1 MNRMEHS
8 TIAFNDRESHTME
21 AITSSETHLANSL
34 DVERLVAERTQSL
47 QSELAL
53 AQQRY
58 QQSPCGHM
66 SLDASLRLTDINQT
80 LLSGLGYSRDEL
92 VDAVDI
98 GALLDPD
105 LAGML
110 LPRLGGLGMPG
121 ESRSMELDLVRKDG
135 GRMPVLLTA
144 NAFTDENGVLLRSD
158 VSVID
163 ISERKQNEQRVNAND
178 GLLQTITDRIPVELA
193 YYDKDLICRFANRAH
208 AARYDRRP
216 EDMVAEQLSN
226 LVSPEAL
233 PEILPHVAEALSG
246 QTQTFEAE
254 RQGADGRRYF
264 YEIHYIP
271 DVQKNVVEGLF
282 IEIHDVSEHRRTEE
296 VVLEANRD
304 LEERVREHSAELFQ
318 SEQRYRLMV
327 DAIQDHCI
335 YFVDEHGAVTE
346 WTESAQRLHGHTRQ
360 QMLGRPY
367 LNLLA
372 TGNAGED
379 EVDPSQV
386 LRLAKAHGQWETRGW
401 RLRDDGSRFWAQTV
415 LTALRNEAGE
425 LQGLSA
431 ITRDMTAAKSLEDVM
446 NDLNKELEKRVAER
460 TQQLVAANKDLDVF
474 SHMVSHD
481 LRAPLRHISSFVS
494 LLQEQLGE
502 STDRLTLQYLNS
514 TAKSSRRMSHMIE
527 GLLEYARLG
536 RVSVESVPVPLAPLL
551 DGVIAHL
558 KMENPDRAIEWVIEE
573 DLPVVRGDAMLLAQ
587 AWGNLLNNS
596 VKYTRTRDVARIEV
610 GWKVN
615 PVGGRTFF
623 VHDNGVGFDL
633 EKAHNLFVMF
643 QRQHHSMDFEGTGTG
658 LALSQR
664 IIERHGGRIWAE
676 TAVGEGCTFYFTLPF
691 EGAEPELEFPSSSMA
706 ELTY

>member
-1 MNRMEHS
+1 MEP
-8 TIAFNDRESHTME
+8 T
-21 AITSSETHLANSL
+21 TSPQASL
-34 DVERLVAERTQSL
+34 DTRLELERLVAERTQAL
-47 QSELAL
+47 QTALAL
-53 AQQRY
+53 ANERLDRA
-58 QQSPCGHM
+58 PCGHLSM
-66 SLDASLRLTDINQT
+66 NGELRLFAINQT
-80 LLSGLGYSRDEL
+80 LLDWLGYQRTEVVDEMDL
-92 VDAVDI
+92 GALIAPEQRGDVLLQLQALCQPDGQGAMEVDLLHKDGSSLPGLLTVRSVCDGQGDFLQIEASVVDI
-98 GALLDPD
+98 
-105 LAGML
+105 
-110 LPRLGGLGMPG
+110 
-121 ESRSMELDLVRKDG
+121 
-135 GRMPVLLTA
+135 
-144 NAFTDENGVLLRSD
+144 SD
-158 VSVID
+158 
-163 ISERKQNEQRVNAND
+163 RKQGEQRMVAHN
-178 GLLQTITDRIPVELA
+178 GFLQTITDRIPVELA

-208 AARYDRRP
+208 AARYGKTS
-216 EDMVAEQLSN
+216 EEMVGGGLSD
-226 LVSPEAL
+226 LVSAESL

-246 QTQTFEAE
+246 QRQTFEVE
-254 RQGADGRRYF
+254 RQGPNGRQCF

-271 DVQKNVVEGLF
+271 DVQQGHVEGLF
-282 IEIHDVSEHRRTEE
+282 MELHDVSDHRRTEE

-327 DAIQDHCI
+327 DAVQDHCI
-335 YFVDEHGAVTE
+335 YFVDEDGAVTE

-360 QMLGRPY
+360 QMLGHPY
-367 LNLLA
+367 VSLLA

-379 EVDPSQV
+379 EVEPSQV

-401 RLRDDGSRFWAQTV
+401 RLRDDGSRFWAHTV

-446 NDLNKELEKRVAER
+446 NDLNRELEKRVAER

-502 STDRLTLQYLNS
+502 SSDRLTLQYLNS

-536 RVSVESVPVPLAPLL
+536 RVALESVPVPLAPLL
-551 DGVIAHL
+551 DGVISHL
-558 KMENPDRAIEWVIEE
+558 KMENPDRVIEWVIEE

-691 EGAEPELEFPSSSMA
+691 EGAEPELEFPGSSLA
-706 ELTY
+706 DLAY

>member
-1 MNRMEHS
+1 MDTHS
-8 TIAFNDRESHTME
+8 FPES
-21 AITSSETHLANSL
+21 SSEASPTR
-34 DVERLVAERTQSL
+34 DD
-47 QSELAL
+47 
-53 AQQRY
+53 QRH
-58 QQSPCGHM
+58 G
-66 SLDASLRLTDINQT
+66 I
-80 LLSGLGYSRDEL
+80 
-92 VDAVDI
+92 
-98 GALLDPD
+98 
-105 LAGML
+105 
-110 LPRLGGLGMPG
+110 
-121 ESRSMELDLVRKDG
+121 
-135 GRMPVLLTA
+135 
-144 NAFTDENGVLLRSD
+144 
-158 VSVID
+158 
-163 ISERKQNEQRVNAND
+163 
-178 GLLQTITDRIPVELA
+178 LQTITDRIPVELA
-193 YYDKDLICRFANRAH
+193 YYDKDLYCRFANRAH
-208 AARYDRRP
+208 AARYSKQPD
-216 EDMVAEQLSN
+216 EMVGENLSN
-226 LVSPEAL
+226 LVDADTL
-233 PEILPHVAEALSG
+233 PEILPHVAEALNG
-246 QTQTFEAE
+246 QKSTFESTGL
-254 RQGADGRRYF
+254 GADGRLTYF
-264 YEIHYIP
+264 EVHYVP
-271 DVQKNVVEGLF
+271 DQRKGFVEGIF
-282 IEIHDVSEHRRTEE
+282 IELHDVTERRRTEE
-296 VVLEANRD
+296 FVLEANRD
-304 LEERVREHSAELFQ
+304 LEERVRERSAELFQ

-335 YFVDEHGAVTE
+335 YFVDENGAVTE

-360 QMLGRPY
+360 QMLGLPY

-372 TGNAGED
+372 IDNAGED
-379 EVDPSQV
+379 EVDPGQV

-401 RLRDDGSRFWAQTV
+401 RLREDGSRFWAHTV

-460 TQQLVAANKDLDVF
+460 TQPLVAANTDLDVF

-481 LRAPLRHISSFVS
+481 LRAPLRHIASFVS
-494 LLQEQLGE
+494 LLQEQLGD

-514 TAKSSRRMSHMIE
+514 TAKASRRMSHMIE

-536 RVSVESVPVPLAPLL
+536 RVTVESIPVPLAPLL
-551 DGVIAHL
+551 EGVVAHL

-596 VKYTRTRDVARIEV
+596 VKYTRTRDVARIQV

-676 TAVGEGCTFYFTLPF
+676 TSPGEGCTFYFTLPF
-691 EGAEPELEFPSSSMA
+691 EGAEPELQFPASSMA

>member
-1 MNRMEHS
+1 MTMDTSALSES
-8 TIAFNDRESHTME
+8 T
-21 AITSSETHLANSL
+21 L
-34 DVERLVAERTQSL
+34 DAQHEVERLVAMRTQAL
-47 QSELAL
+47 QAELDQAR
-53 AQQRY
+53 QRIDHA
-58 QQSPCGHM
+58 PCGHLM
-66 SLDASLRLTDINQT
+66 LDEALDLKDINQT
-80 LLSGLGYSRDEL
+80 LLSWLGYRREEL
-92 VDAVDI
+92 LGQGIHLSALMDADWYPVMQARLQTT
-98 GALLDPD
+98 GAVG
-105 LAGML
+105 AQ
-110 LPRLGGLGMPG
+110 
-121 ESRSMELDLVRKDG
+121 ESFELELMRKDG
-135 GRMPVLLTA
+135 GRVQVAVNCASAQDAAGRTV
-144 NAFTDENGVLLRSD
+144 GIQ
-158 VSVID
+158 VSVLD
-163 ISERKQNEQRVNAND
+163 LGQRRTTDQNPTTHD
-178 GLLQTITDRIPVELA
+178 GFLQTITDRIPVELA
-193 YYDKDLICRFANRAH
+193 YFDKDLNCQFANRAH
-208 AARYDRRP
+208 ADRYGRQP
-216 EDMVAEQLSN
+216 EAMVGENLST
-226 LVSPEAL
+226 LVSTDRL
-233 PEILPHVAEALSG
+233 PDILTHVAEALNG
-246 QTQTFEAE
+246 QKQTFETE
-254 RQGADGRRYF
+254 HPDLDGRQSYF
-264 YEIHYIP
+264 EVHYIP
-271 DVQKNVVEGLF
+271 DQRNGVVEGIF
-282 IEIHDVSEHRRTEE
+282 IELHDISERRRTEE
-296 VVLEANRD
+296 FVLEANRD
-304 LEERVREHSAELFQ
+304 LEERVAERSAELYQ

-360 QMLGRPY
+360 QMLGRSY

-372 TGNAGED
+372 IGNAGED
-379 EVDPSQV
+379 EVEPAQV

-401 RLRDDGSRFWAQTV
+401 RLRDDGSRFWAHTV

-481 LRAPLRHISSFVS
+481 LRAPLRHISSFVT

-514 TAKSSRRMSHMIE
+514 TAKASRRMSHMIE

-536 RVSVESVPVPLAPLL
+536 RVTLELQPVPLAPLL

-558 KMENPDRAIEWVIEE
+558 KMENPDRMIDWVVED

-596 VKYTRTRDVARIEV
+596 VKYTSTRESGHIEV

-623 VHDNGVGFDL
+623 VRDNGVGFDL

-643 QRQHHSMDFEGTGTG
+643 QRQHHSMDFDGTGTG
-658 LALSQR
+658 LALAQR
-664 IIERHGGRIWAE
+664 IVERHGGRIWAE
-676 TAVGEGCTFYFTLPF
+676 TAPDEGCTFYFTLPF
-691 EGAEPELEFPSSSMA
+691 EGSEPELEFPASSMA
-706 ELTY
+706 ELN

>member
-1 MNRMEHS
+1 METTTCPQAS
-8 TIAFNDRESHTME
+8 LPN
-21 AITSSETHLANSL
+21 SSEL
-34 DVERLVAERTQSL
+34 ERLVAERTQAL
-47 QSELAL
+47 QAELTQAH
-53 AQQRY
+53 QRFDR
-58 QQSPCGHM
+58 SPCGQL
-66 SLDASLRLTDINQT
+66 STDAELRLTDVNQT
-80 LLSGLGYSRDEL
+80 LQGWLGYERDEL
-92 VDAVDI
+92 V
-98 GALLDPD
+98 GALDMGALIDPD
-105 LAGML
+105 WHSVL
-110 LPRLGGLGMPG
+110 LPRLKSMGLAQVS
-121 ESRSMELDLVRKDG
+121 ESMELELVRKGG
-135 GRMPVLLTA
+135 GRIQVLLTSKA
-144 NAFTDENGVLLRSD
+144 VFDAHGNYLLSQSSVVDISDRLLR
-158 VSVID
+158 
-163 ISERKQNEQRVNAND
+163 EQRVAAHD
-178 GLLQTITDRIPVELA
+178 GFLQTITDRIPVELA

-208 AARYDRRP
+208 AARYGKTP
-216 EDMVAEQLSN
+216 EDMVGDNLSN
-226 LVSPEAL
+226 LVNDDAL
-233 PEILPHVAEALSG
+233 PEILPHVAQALSG
-246 QTQTFEAE
+246 NTQTFEAE
-254 RQGADGRRYF
+254 RLDSDGRRNYF
-264 YEIHYIP
+264 EIHYIP
-271 DVQKNVVEGLF
+271 DVQRGSVEGLF
-282 IEIHDVSEHRRTEE
+282 VELHDVSEHRRTEE
-296 VVLEANRD
+296 FVLEANRD
-304 LEERVREHSAELFQ
+304 LEERVREGGAELFQ

-335 YFVDEHGAVTE
+335 YFVDEHGAVTD
-346 WTESAQRLHGHTRQ
+346 WTESAQRLHGHSRE

-379 EVDPSQV
+379 EVDPAQV

-401 RLRDDGSRFWAQTV
+401 RLRDDGSRFWAHTV
-415 LTALRNEAGE
+415 LTALRNEGGE

-481 LRAPLRHISSFVS
+481 LRAPLRHIASFVS
-494 LLQEQLGE
+494 LLQEQLGA

-514 TAKSSRRMSHMIE
+514 TAKASRRMSFMIE

-536 RVSVESVPVPLAPLL
+536 RVSVESMPVPLAPLL

-558 KMENPDRAIEWVIEE
+558 KMENPDRRIEWVIEE

-615 PVGGRTFF
+615 PMGGRTFF

-633 EKAHNLFVMF
+633 DKAYNLFVMF

-664 IIERHGGRIWAE
+664 IIERHGGHIWAE
-676 TAVGEGCTFYFTLPF
+676 TSIGEGCTFYFTLPF
-691 EGAEPELEFPSSSMA
+691 EGAEPELEFPGSTMA
-706 ELTY
+706 VLSF